1 MIDIAPVMAFV
12 AEFFTWLLDTNKITV
27 LATAASALFVGAG
40 DTTGRFKSIDFAVQ
54 PLGPGSSLTDARS
67 AGTRE
72 RGRARFRT
80 AARGAHLSNLTMSN
94 SAVLFVPAAR
104 FGARGLSLSLHP
116 PQRGAGGAPTGA
128 HSLLSRLRGA
138 TVRAGEARRVP

>member
-54 PLGPGSSLTDARS
+54 PLGFGSSLTDARS

-104 FGARGLSLSLHP
+104 VGARVGLCLFASTP
-116 PQRGAGGAPTGA
+116 IEGRAERRQA
-128 HSLLSRLRGA
+128 HLFCC
-138 TVRAGEARRVP
+138 RACEARPPRW

>member
-80 AARGAHLSNLTMSN
+80 AARGAHL
-94 SAVLFVPAAR
+94 
-104 FGARGLSLSLHP
+104 
-116 PQRGAGGAPTGA
+116 
-128 HSLLSRLRGA
+128 
-138 TVRAGEARRVP
+138 